1 MTRKI
6 CVITGS
12 RAEYGLLR
20 WVMQG
25 IKAEPTLTLQIIA
38 TGTHLSPHFGSTYL
52 EIEDDGFVI
61 DCKIE
66 ILTESDTPVGIAE
79 TMGNGISRIAAA
91 LNVIKPDLA
100 IVLGDRFEIMAAAQA
115 LVVLQI
121 PIVHLCGGD
130 VGSGTFDNVFRD
142 CISLM
147 SNLHCV
153 THEGA
158 KERVVQLG
166 VLEESVHC
174 VGATCVDGIQKLD
187 LLPLSELCKQLKIE
201 LRGQLVVVTY
211 HPLTRSLSSSTE
223 ELRELLKALELFS
236 LTTDVTIIFT
246 GTNADNGRVEL
257 SRLVDQFVESHN
269 NCYSFKSLGHLRYM
283 SLIKHALMVVG
294 NSSSGIYEA
303 PYLGTSTID
312 VGGRQLGRR
321 APTSVL
327 HCDAKVDIIL
337 AKMVSAHADGFPAT
351 QMIYGDGSASIRIL
365 ELIKSYVDDLPSR
378 KSTDAS

>member
-6 CVITGS
+6 CVVTGS

-25 IKAEPTLTLQIIA
+25 IKDEPTLTLQIIA
-38 TGTHLSPHFGSTYL
+38 TGTHLSPHFGSTYQ

-61 DCKIE
+61 DSKIE

-79 TMGNGISRIAAA
+79 TMGNGISRIAAV
-91 LNVIKPDLA
+91 LNEIEPDLA
-100 IVLGDRFEIMAAAQA
+100 IVLGDRFEIMATVQA

-130 VGSGTFDNVFRD
+130 VGSGTFDNIFRD

-147 SNLHCV
+147 SDLHCV

-158 KERVVQLG
+158 KERVTHLG
-166 VLEESVHC
+166 ILEETVHC
-174 VGATCVDGIQKLD
+174 VGATCVDGIHNLD
-187 LLPLSELCKQLKIE
+187 LLPLNELCKQLEIE
-201 LRGQLVVVTY
+201 LKGQILVVTY
-211 HPLTRSLSSSTE
+211 HPLTRSLSSSTG
-223 ELRELLKALELFS
+223 ELLELLMALELFS

-246 GTNADNGRVEL
+246 GTNADNGRDEL
-257 SRLVDQFVESHN
+257 NKLIDQFVESHN
-269 NCYSFKSLGHLRYM
+269 NCYTFKSLGHLRYM
-283 SLIKHALMVVG
+283 SLIKHALMVIG

-312 VGGRQLGRR
+312 IGSRQLGRL
-321 APTSVL
+321 APTSVA

-337 AKMVSAHADGFPAT
+337 SKMVSVYADGFPVT

-365 ELIKSYVDDLPSR
+365 ELVKSYVDDLPSR
-378 KSTDAS
+378 KSTDVS